1 MEKARLEV
9 ELAAAKQRIQ
19 VRTHFRG
26 HFRTHF
32 RGHFRVTSGPL
43 QDPIQGPLYGYRTYN
58 KSPLPVP
65 FTCKIETE

>member
-1 MEKARLEV
+1 VEKARLEV

-32 RGHFRVTSGPL
+32 RTPL
-43 QDPIQGPLYGYRTYN
+43 QNPLQGRGYSIDTGHIINHRFRYLQN
-58 KSPLPVP
+58 GY
-65 FTCKIETE
+65 